1 MMAEETSK
9 EPEREE
15 KRERKF
21 SQEQYEMLLRCQ
33 DKEDM
38 KEWNKWRL
46 KNPKQ
51 DVLLEGADFSF
62 FYLQNAH
69 LNQLGQYDD
78 QKGKWLEI
86 KNKVYMK
93 GAHCESAQMKSAN
106 LSWADLEN
114 ANFRETRLDNSR
126 LHGARLKDTIGWSAY
141 FQGTNLRDAILEGA
155 DLQGAH
161 LEGACISGAN
171 LESANFHLAHV
182 DSSTLIWACKVGRK
196 TNLSGVA
203 LDIAQI
209 DPETKQLLQY
219 NIRRKNWEEWYKE
232 HTRLKWLVQ
241 SFWWMSDYGLQTWR
255 IIVTFFGLA
264 LIFALAYW
272 LWPSCVMANDKI
284 GDIRGLWHALYF
296 SVVTMTTLGF
306 GDIAANPDSWGGQT
320 LLMLQVILGYVLL
333 GALVTRF
340 AVLFTAGG
348 PAGKFAGESKRDSGA
363 SKK

>member
-1 MMAEETSK
+1 MDESESK
-9 EPEREE
+9 NEKPREE
-15 KRERKF
+15 RRLDPELLKKG
-21 SQEQYEMLLRCQ
+21 LRC
-33 DKEDM
+33 DLDHYDM
-38 KEWNKWRL
+38 LIRCSDRKDMTEWNEWRK
-46 KNPKQ
+46 KNPGKHI
-51 DVLLEGADFSF
+51 LLEGADFQG
-62 FYLQNAH
+62 FYL
-69 LNQLGQYDD
+69 
-78 QKGKWLEI
+78 KGVLFETEPFS
-86 KNKVYMK
+86 VFS
-93 GAHCESAQMKSAN
+93 GDVN
-106 LSWADLEN
+106 LKN
-114 ANFRETRLDNSR
+114 ANFRKAHLEC
-126 LHGARLKDTIGWSAY
+126 A
-141 FQGTNLRDAILEGA
+141 NLRNANLKRTNFDHTHLEGA
-155 DLQGAH
+155 DIG
-161 LEGACISGAN
+161 GAN
-171 LESANFHLAHV
+171 LENAYLYGARIEGAGLSYTYLKGANFETAIV
-182 DSSTLIWACKVGRK
+182 DGGTRFWRCKFSRDTDFRAVGLG
-196 TNLSGVA
+196 NA
-203 LDIAQI
+203 MIA
-209 DPETKQLLQY
+209 PGTRQLLEY